1 MSFQHAALF
10 SFVHAL
16 RLIIKCSVCYTLI
29 AIEVTLLVSTNKVSL
44 EINAG
49 KTKYM
54 FVCQQQIAVHYNTMT
69 KNRL

>member
-16 RLIIKCSVCYTLI
+16 RLIISCSVRYILI
-29 AIEVTLLVSTNKVSL
+29 TIEVALLVSTNKISL

-49 KTKYM
+49 KTMYV